1 MNMWR
6 IINPL
11 VVLIARSPI
20 HILVSTQILVT
31 EFNGRKS
38 GKQYRVPV
46 SYHKS
51 ENTYTCVTL
60 RSNLWWKNLIGLKT
74 TNVWLKGRLIN
85 VHVDLEYQDNE
96 LVKSNLR
103 HLVSGNS
110 IDAFFAKVKLNKD
123 GSPDDKSLD
132 DAAKLHAVL
141 RFRTQTDS

>member
-31 EFNGRKS
+31 QFNGRKS

-141 RFRTQTDS
+141 RFRTQADS

>member
-20 HILVSTQILVT
+20 HLLVSTQILVT
-31 EFNGRKS
+31 QFNGRKS

-46 SYHKS
+46 SFHKN
-51 ENTYTCVTL
+51 EDTYTCATL
-60 RSNLWWKNLIGLKT
+60 RSNLWWKNLIDLERAD
-74 TNVWLKGRLIN
+74 VWLKGRLVN
-85 VHVDLEYQDNE
+85 VGVELEYQDDE

-103 HLVSGNS
+103 HLVSGNA
-110 IDAFFAKVKLNKD
+110 IDAFFAKVTLNKD
-123 GSPDDKSLD
+123 GSPDEKSLD

-141 RFRTQTDS
+141 KFRTE

>member
-31 EFNGRKS
+31 QFNGRKS
-38 GKQYRVPV
+38 GTQYRVPV
-46 SYHKS
+46 SFHQNKK
-51 ENTYTCVTL
+51 TYTCVTL
-60 RSNLWWKNLIGLKT
+60 RSNLWWKNLIGLET
-74 TNVWLKGRLIN
+74 TDVWLKGRLVN
-85 VHVDLEYQDNE
+85 VNLDLEFQDDE

-103 HLVSGNS
+103 HLVSGNI

-123 GSPDDKSLD
+123 GSPDEKSLD

-141 RFRTQTDS
+141 KFRTQ

>member
-31 EFNGRKS
+31 QFNGRKS

-110 IDAFFAKVKLNKD
+110 SMHFLQKLN
-123 GSPDDKSLD
+123 
-132 DAAKLHAVL
+132 
-141 RFRTQTDS
+141 

>member
-20 HILVSTQILVT
+20 HLLVSTQILVT
-31 EFNGRKS
+31 QFNGRKS

-46 SYHKS
+46 SFHKN

-60 RSNLWWKNLIGLKT
+60 RSNLWWKNLIDLEEQTFGLRGDLV
-74 TNVWLKGRLIN
+74 NVD
-85 VHVDLEYQDNE
+85 VELEYQDDE
-96 LVKSNLR
+96 LVKGNLR
-103 HLVSGNS
+103 HLVSGNA

-123 GSPDDKSLD
+123 GSPDEKSLD

-141 RFRTQTDS
+141 KFRTE